1 MNALINDDTLEP
13 KIKVKTQTDKIDSDV
28 AGSDSEES
36 DENEFHT
43 IDQNKPIIDRMKQFF
58 SKKPSTQDVSAGSEF
73 NEEAELI
80 NNLDYQQYMIQNHL
94 KYLMKS

>member
-43 IDQNKPIIDRMKQFF
+43 IDQN
-58 SKKPSTQDVSAGSEF
+58 
-73 NEEAELI
+73 
-80 NNLDYQQYMIQNHL
+80 
-94 KYLMKS
+94 

>member
-1 MNALINDDTLEP
+1 M
-13 KIKVKTQTDKIDSDV
+13 
-28 AGSDSEES
+28 
-36 DENEFHT
+36 
-43 IDQNKPIIDRMKQFF
+43 DRMKQFF

-94 KYLMKS
+94 KYLMKSQQQKKKSKKYKTLEIREKLQMFQQTQN